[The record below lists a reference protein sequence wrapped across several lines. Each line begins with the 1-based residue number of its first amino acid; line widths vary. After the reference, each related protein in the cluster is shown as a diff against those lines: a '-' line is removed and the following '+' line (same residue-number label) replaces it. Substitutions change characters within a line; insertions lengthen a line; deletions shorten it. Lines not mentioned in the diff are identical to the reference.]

1 VKIDKLRPSS
11 RTWWEHLGTRA
22 GAWGRRI
29 GAERQIGAVAGGIR
43 RDLHAARRDAKT
55 AVAVGRAKLTVA
67 VARSLED
74 ALARLAGRPDSD
86 G

>member
-1 VKIDKLRPSS
+1 MEIDKLRPSS
-11 RTWWEHLGTRA
+11 RALREHLGIRA

-29 GAERQIGAVAGGIR
+29 GAERQIGRTASGMR
-43 RDLHAARRDAKT
+43 RDLHAARRDAET
-55 AVAVGRAKLTVA
+55 SVAVGRARLTVA
-67 VARSLED
+67 IARSLED